1 MADSSINSF
10 MTNFDGGA
18 RPNLYTFLLTVPGL
32 SALNPAFGQLQ
43 FFCRSTQLP
52 TSILGE
58 ITVPYL
64 GRQAKYP
71 GDRTYEDFTI
81 TVLNTQDM
89 NLRRAFEMWNEQFNT
104 HAGNTTTAPN
114 PRAIFG
120 SAVVTQLNKAY
131 QPTRAYQFFDMF
143 PRDVSSV
150 DLAYDNNDTVSEF
163 TVTFGY
169 SYFIHDNSPTQSESG
184 VQGAGFINPGA
195 VTPGLAGVGNGFGIG
210 ANGFGGG
217 GSGFGISFGTGQSG
231 SGFSLGYSS
240 GGSSFGIGYS
250 SR

>member
-18 RPNLYTFLLTVPGL
+18 RPNLYTFVMTCPGL
-32 SALNPAFGQLQ
+32 SVLNPAFAELQ

-81 TVLNTQDM
+81 TVINTQNM
-89 NLRRAFEMWNEQFNT
+89 NLRRVFEFWNEQFNT
-104 HAGNTTTAPN
+104 HAGNTTNAPN
-114 PRAIFG
+114 PRSIFG
-120 SAVVTQLNKAY
+120 SAVVTQLNKSY

-169 SYFIHDNSPTQSESG
+169 SYFIHDNSPTQSQAG
-184 VQGAGFINPGA
+184 VSGAGFLNPGA
-195 VTPGLAGVGNGFGIG
+195 VVPGLAGAGNGFGFG
-210 ANGFGGG
+210 ASGFGGG
-217 GSGFGISFGTGQSG
+217 NGFGVSFGSGPGG
-231 SGFSLGYSS
+231 SGFSLGYSN
-240 GGSSFGIGYS
+240 GGSSFGVGYS
-250 SR
+250 TTR

>member
-18 RPNLYTFLLTVPGL
+18 RPNLYTFVLACPGL
-32 SALNPAFGQLQ
+32 AFLNPAFQQLQ

-71 GDRTYEDFTI
+71 GDRTYEDFTVTI
-81 TVLNTQDM
+81 INTQDM
-89 NLRRAFEMWNEQFNT
+89 NLRRAFELWNEAFNT

-131 QPTRAYQFFDMF
+131 RPTRAYQFFDMF

-150 DLAYDNNDTVSEF
+150 DLAYDNNDGVSEF

-169 SYFIHDNSPTQSESG
+169 SYFVTDNSPVQSA
-184 VQGAGFINPGA
+184 AGIPAPGLNPGA
-195 VTPGLAGVGNGFGIG
+195 YVPGLGGAGNGFGFG
-210 ANGFGGG
+210 AGGFGGG
-217 GSGFGISFGTGQSG
+217 QGFGVGFGSGPGG
-231 SGFSLGYSS
+231 SGFSLGY
-240 GGSSFGIGYS
+240 GNGNSSFGVGFGTT
-250 SR
+250 R